1 MKKSLLVLAGAAIA
15 VSASAAGPRVI
26 SNAAPELSKAA
37 TELKQVVNKVDDPAL
52 MPTVVDH
59 VAKPA
64 QIQPA
69 GEIPAAATLNVSYY
83 VPPMTFYPVMN
94 MSVGGEDGYY
104 STLEPV
110 VAPIC
115 DNLWLNN
122 SHYYDP
128 TTKKYTSVAKE
139 GYDFTWDY
147 MNNTKQSNDI
157 DLSFGAA
164 PYFMTL
170 YGQTVPT
177 LDLDGQTY
185 AAQDGSGD
193 MFVIYGGNGNP
204 GDTYLNARC
213 AANGWSDPEYGG
225 AYPYQTGSG
234 NPYFFGNFRSY
245 VFHGGSAG
253 QETMNKEWE
262 EAYADQGLSDV
273 VVSGFVQRFDAP
285 SAPYALSY
293 VNFNATVQCE
303 AGATLVFTFISLDE
317 NGSTDEVIYK
327 TSYTFSSACPANS
340 YQSIHVDL
348 TTDDGVEEL
357 NYVLVDKPMI
367 MVVSGFTDEKFTSFQ
382 PSIAGMHCMSYGSMD
397 ADAHHEILPVPQ
409 LVAALVEG
417 TFQGESHSF
426 VLDFPYLASFSTGDV
441 VYYNSFNITLG
452 IEYPFIAPFYCYNTK
467 TDYEPLETVNVW
479 PEEGEMVWDYM
490 IITDAKADDVIVS
503 TADGD
508 DLPSWL
514 SVIVEAPTDEVIAD
528 YRASLANPYLE
539 PRYLD
544 VEFNL
549 GDDASAIQSTDVVIT
564 YKGQT
569 ATFHVSATGESG
581 IDAVKA
587 DTINESEV
595 VANQY
600 FDLTGRQL
608 SAQPESGLCI
618 RRATMA
624 NGKVITVKVAR

>member
-1 MKKSLLVLAGAAIA
+1 MKKSLLVLAGAAVA

-26 SNAAPELSKAA
+26 NNADQPSQAA
-37 TELKQVVNKVDDPAL
+37 SELKQVVNRVDDPAL
-52 MPTVVDH
+52 MPTVVEH

-64 QIQPA
+64 AVQPA
-69 GEIPAAATLNVSYY
+69 GEIPAAATLNVSYFT
-83 VPPMTFYPVMN
+83 PPMIFYPIMN
-94 MSVGGEDGYY
+94 MSVNGEDGYY
-104 STLEPV
+104 SPLDPV
-110 VAPIC
+110 VAPIYN
-115 DNLWLNN
+115 NLWLNN

-128 TTKKYTSVAKE
+128 TTGRFTSIAKE

-147 MNNTKQSNDI
+147 MNGKKQSNDI
-157 DLSFGAA
+157 DLSFGAT

-177 LDLDGQTY
+177 LEYDGQQY
-185 AAQDGSGD
+185 ATPSGNND
-193 MFVIYGGNGNP
+193 MFIIYGGNGNP
-204 GDTYLNARC
+204 GDTYMNAVC
-213 AANGWSDPEYGG
+213 NANGWSDPTYGG
-225 AYPYQTGSG
+225 AYPYHAGSA
-234 NPYFFGNFRSY
+234 NPNFFGNFRSF

-253 QETMNKEWE
+253 QATMNQQWE
-262 EAYADQGLSDV
+262 KAYADQGLSDV

-285 SAPYALSY
+285 AAPYALSY

-303 AGATLVFTFISLDE
+303 AGATLTFTFISLDE
-317 NGSTDEVIYK
+317 NGNTDEVLYK
-327 TSYTFSSACPANS
+327 TAYTFSSACPADS

-357 NYVLVDKPMI
+357 NYVLIDCPMI
-367 MVVSGFTDEKFTSFQ
+367 MVVSGFTDEKFISFQ
-382 PSIAGMHCMSYGSMD
+382 PSIGGMYCKSYGSMA
-397 ADAHHEILPVPQ
+397 ADEHHEILPVNEQ
-409 LVAALVEG
+409 VAAVVEG
-417 TFQGESHSF
+417 TYQGETHSF
-426 VLDFPYLASFSTGDV
+426 VLNFPYLASFSTGAV
-441 VYYNSFNITLG
+441 CYYASFNMTLG
-452 IEYPFIAPFYCYNTK
+452 IEYPYVAPFYCYNTQE
-467 TDYEPLETVNVW
+467 DYEALDIVNVW
-479 PEEGEMVWDYM
+479 PAEGEMVWDYM
-490 IITDAKADDVIVS
+490 ILTDAKADDVIIS

-514 SVIVEAPTDEVIAD
+514 SVIVEDPTDDEIAD
-528 YRASLANPYLE
+528 YRANLSNPYVE
-539 PRYLD
+539 PRYLN

-549 GDDASAIQSTDVVIT
+549 GDNASAIQSTDVVIT
-564 YKGQT
+564 YKGQS
-569 ATFHVSATGESG
+569 ATFHVSATAESG

-587 DTINESEV
+587 DVINESEV